1 MKQIRFLLAVLMA
14 FVFTARAWAQTNEA
28 YAVLSTD
35 GTTLTFYYDEM
46 KDTRQG
52 TAFPIPWKGFF
63 PGWCPDDNATPTITT
78 VDFDDSFDNYHGLTT
93 ARYMFYGQKVLTT
106 INHIERLH
114 TEHVT
119 TMYGMF
125 AYCYK
130 LRELDLSS
138 FDTSN
143 VTDMGFMFQ
152 ECKELAS
159 LDVSNFN
166 TASVTNMFYMFNA
179 CKTLKSLNLTSFNTS
194 EVENMENMF
203 DYCISLTTIYCN
215 DDWSK
220 GKVQHSGSM
229 FDRCSQLKGAVSYE
243 IDNEDVTY
251 ANPTTGYFTDA
262 IPIDAAHFPD
272 GNFRAWLLE
281 QDYGQDGLLTGA
293 EIAQVTEIDVHYKH
307 IADLTGI
314 EYFKA
319 LTDLNCSMNQLTTID
334 VSKNTALKKLNC
346 SAQDDGNGT
355 LLTSLDVS
363 ELTALEIL
371 DCSNSKMTSL
381 DVSNNKALRMLS
393 CFGCHLTSLDLSQN
407 TELTFL
413 DCRSNHYQLTTLDL
427 SQNIKL
433 RDLIIYANRIN
444 GSGMEAL

>member
-1 MKQIRFLLAVLMA
+1 
-14 FVFTARAWAQTNEA
+14 
-28 YAVLSTD
+28 
-35 GTTLTFYYDEM
+35 
-46 KDTRQG
+46 
-52 TAFPIPWKGFF
+52 
-63 PGWCPDDNATPTITT
+63 
-78 VDFDDSFDNYHGLTT
+78 
-93 ARYMFYGQKVLTT
+93 
-106 INHIERLH
+106 
-114 TEHVT
+114 
-119 TMYGMF
+119 
-125 AYCYK
+125 
-130 LRELDLSS
+130 
-138 FDTSN
+138 
-143 VTDMGFMFQ
+143 
-152 ECKELAS
+152 
-159 LDVSNFN
+159 
-166 TASVTNMFYMFNA
+166 
-179 CKTLKSLNLTSFNTS
+179 
-194 EVENMENMF
+194 MF

-220 GKVQHSGSM
+220 GKVKYSYCM

-444 GSGMEAL
+444 GSGMEALIQSLPEVDHGL